1 MQNALIGMFF
11 EDDLIS
17 SVETDGVAMGHHP
30 EVYLALMQYYG
41 EEGYDPAP
49 KTWVDPLSF
58 YDVDQIDWFAPFVD
72 HVTSRGI
79 MSGYGDSSNF
89 GPNDPMER
97 QDVAQ
102 MLYNWLAPDDEK
114 NGGESADAANETGLA
129 DVADGAYYTAA
140 VNWCVESGVF
150 TGYTSEGRFGVGDTI
165 TREQFATVLYRAL
178 GAGASVG
185 LADGFPDAGNVSSWA
200 RDAMAWAVDE
210 GIITGSGGRLLPQ
223 GSATRAEIAAMVARA
238 D

>member
-1 MQNALIGMFF
+1 ML
-11 EDDLIS
+11 
-17 SVETDGVAMGHHP
+17 
-30 EVYLALMQYYG
+30 
-41 EEGYDPAP
+41 
-49 KTWVDPLSF
+49 TWRTGRTTPLRSTG
-58 YDVDQIDWFAPFVD
+58 A
-72 HVTSRGI
+72 SRG
-79 MSGYGDSSNF
+79 
-89 GPNDPMER
+89 
-97 QDVAQ
+97 
-102 MLYNWLAPDDEK
+102 
-114 NGGESADAANETGLA
+114 
-129 DVADGAYYTAA
+129 
-140 VNWCVESGVF
+140 GVF